1 MIGWQ
6 QVLRHCAFT
15 LILHR
20 PVSPSAR
27 HQPSWQQPWWSG
39 MHCTPSWLWGH
50 GRHCVSH
57 NAITEYKRPCTCYLP
72 LREACWRWPTAIL
85 KGSQLVQALWRERGE
100 LLIEFLGKWFWETI
114 QACTYLVSW
123 KAFMCQS
130 EECLHRSLRP
140 SSFKSYWYC
149 SVYQSVCKTV
159 YYCCC
164 NYILYTKYIPYTIP
178 AGFYND
184 LLLIQFLS
192 SPSSLLT
199 PGLHH
204 TRSKPNSWP
213 VLHLHL
219 HCYSP
224 GRTHWDTHCRVE
236 VAW

>member
-1 MIGWQ
+1 MLKYCIVTELEVVGVTGWQ

-15 LILHR
+15 LIPHR
-20 PVSPSAR
+20 PLSPSAG

-39 MHCTPSWLWGH
+39 MHCTPSWLRGH

-85 KGSQLVQALWRERGE
+85 KGSQLVQAVWRERVE
-100 LLIEFLGKWFWETI
+100 LLIEFLGKWFWEII

-123 KAFMCQS
+123 KAFVCQS
-130 EECLHRSLRP
+130 EETHINIEVYINLSARL
-140 SSFKSYWYC
+140 YIIVVVIIYC
-149 SVYQSVCKTV
+149 
-159 YYCCC
+159 
-164 NYILYTKYIPYTIP
+164 IPYTIP
-178 AGFYND
+178 AGFYDD

-192 SPSSLLT
+192 SPPSLLT

-204 TRSKPNSWP
+204 TRSKPNCWP

-224 GRTHWDTHCRVE
+224 GRTHWDTHCTVE
-236 VAW
+236 EAG